1 MSELVKQVH
10 REALLKKNIS
20 NKRDKANKRKKK
32 ILNLFI
38 YLQKMRLTI
47 VN

>member
-20 NKRDKANKRKKK
+20 NKETKQTKEKK

>member
-20 NKRDKANKRKKK
+20 NKETKQTKERKKDFEL
-32 ILNLFI
+32 II